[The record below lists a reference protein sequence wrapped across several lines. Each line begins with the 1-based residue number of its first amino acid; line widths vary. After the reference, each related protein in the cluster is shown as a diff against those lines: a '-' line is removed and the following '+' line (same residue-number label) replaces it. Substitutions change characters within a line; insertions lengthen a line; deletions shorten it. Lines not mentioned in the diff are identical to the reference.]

1 MGKVT
6 VRPHGGSAHW
16 HTPSLQELS
25 SAPIVLPI
33 FKIRKPIP
41 RPKGSIKVQVRK
53 HREKEMTVAD
63 SRAMKATA
71 TCTTAQESRGRAA
84 KLHLHRRK
92 TKTNCDRALGIS
104 PRKRPVGPGTRIG
117 AIKEIPIRIDDD
129 EDIGTEA
136 GLGGGRSMC
145 RNRCFTPSSTS
156 QGILDPMSGSITP
169 SRTSTPGS
177 ADFRPVREPCST
189 PPGSLNSAY
198 MRRETSI
205 YVG

>member
-16 HTPSLQELS
+16 HTPSLQKLS
-25 SAPIVLPI
+25 TAPIVLPI
-33 FKIRKPIP
+33 LKIRKPFP
-41 RPKGSIKVQVRK
+41 HLKGSNKVQVRK
-53 HREKEMTVAD
+53 HREKDMAVAD
-63 SRAMKATA
+63 SRARKAKA
-71 TCTTAQESRGRAA
+71 AGTTAQESRGHAS

-92 TKTNCDRALGIS
+92 TKANSDRALSIS

-117 AIKEIPIRIDDD
+117 AIKEMPIMIDDD
-129 EDIGTEA
+129 EDVGAEA
-136 GLGGGRSMC
+136 GLSRGRSMF
-145 RNRCFTPSSTS
+145 RNRCFMPSPTF
-156 QGILDPMSGSITP
+156 QGTHYPMSGSVTP

-177 ADFRPVREPCST
+177 ADSRLVRGPRST
-189 PPGSLNSAY
+189 NSAY

>member
-16 HTPSLQELS
+16 HTPSLRELS

-33 FKIRKPIP
+33 LKIRKPIP
-41 RPKGSIKVQVRK
+41 RPKGSFKVQVRK
-53 HREKEMTVAD
+53 HREKEMAVAD
-63 SRAMKATA
+63 SRARKAKA
-71 TCTTAQESRGRAA
+71 AGTTAQESRGRAS

-92 TKTNCDRALGIS
+92 TKANSDRALSIS

-117 AIKEIPIRIDDD
+117 AIKEMPIMIDDD
-129 EDIGTEA
+129 EDVGTEA
-136 GLGGGRSMC
+136 GLSRGRSMF
-145 RNRCFTPSSTS
+145 RNRCFMPSPTF
-156 QGILDPMSGSITP
+156 QGTHYPMSGSVTP

-177 ADFRPVREPCST
+177 ADSRLVRGPRST
-189 PPGSLNSAY
+189 NSAY